1 MNRPAWI
8 LSAVLALAAGGS
20 AALEPPTILFV
31 GKFREV
37 IELPS
42 DWSVMVDARG
52 PMEAAYF
59 HRKYADNA
67 SRVPFT
73 PKPDDYGIENFA
85 RLELME
91 LLVIPKNAR
100 GGFQSL
106 ADIRAAKQAENGP
119 SATDTRIFDE
129 TAERGWPPGTF
140 HVLTTRP
147 FRVVQTYT
155 ESATEY
161 FILTNGGR
169 LEAGEFA
176 LDGKRA
182 EAYNRAVERALGS
195 LRAHVSRR

>member
-1 MNRPAWI
+1 MRRSALL
-8 LSAVLALAAGGS
+8 LSFCLALPVLGGVAG
-20 AALEPPTILFV
+20 EPATILYV
-31 GKFREV
+31 GKFQEV

-59 HRKYADNA
+59 HRKYADDER
-67 SRVPFT
+67 RVPFT
-73 PKPDDYGIENFA
+73 PKPDDYGVENFA

-106 ADIRAAKQAENGP
+106 ADIRAAKEAENGP
-119 SATDTRIFDE
+119 PEADTKILDE
-129 TAERGWPPGTF
+129 KERGWPRGTF

-147 FRVVQTYT
+147 FRFVQTYT

-182 EAYNRAVERALGS
+182 EAYNRAVERALQS